1 MGSIVMEPEDV
12 VAYMNGETGHN
23 AFKNFST
30 ICTFANRIHCSGVF
44 NGANPLE
51 FSVSLLL
58 FQLGICSGTIILFSQ
73 LLKPLGLPLIVSQ
86 ILGGLV
92 LGSSGLSHLEKF
104 KEKVFPLR
112 GFVCLDVVSALGHI
126 FYFFLIGLQT
136 DISIL
141 KEIDIKAFGIGS
153 CSTIFAMLLIS
164 TYSLFL
170 SNIVDVKKIQHIF
183 EFASLESFISY
194 PMVVSL
200 LYELHLINSKFGRI
214 SLSASMA
221 SSLLKI
227 CLTILAAIR
236 STNGETKDLV
246 STKIFS
252 IVVLILLIIYVIRPA
267 TLWMAKENPIG
278 QPLKEYFVITL
289 LLGVLVVA
297 FCCQTFGLR
306 IYFGSFLLGFI
317 IPSDPPIGSTLVD
330 RLEFITSWIF
340 MPIFFVRIG
349 LVIDNIYTITLV
361 NLLSMSFIIF
371 ISALGKFLGS
381 LIISMYYKF
390 PMRDAISLGLILN
403 SQGALEL
410 SMFKIMKKDK
420 LIDDEAFVVGC
431 ISIMVIVAIITPII
445 RYLLRPS
452 KRYIVH
458 KRRTVMHSRPEF
470 DLCVLVC
477 IHDQEDVPSVINLLD
492 ALNPTRRSHLI
503 VYMLHLVELL
513 GRAQPKLIH
522 HKHKMVR
529 SLRSSSSK
537 PIVNAFKYFEDSK
550 SNIVAINLFTAISP
564 STTMHD
570 DVCSLALDKS
580 TSLILAPFHKRYHSN
595 GMVSFSKH
603 KLKIVNHHILDKAPC
618 SVGLIVE
625 RGLLRVS
632 KSIETNLQS
641 FQIVVI
647 FIGGPDDREAMF
659 IGARMVGHVNINLT
673 MIRLL
678 DNENVPKDDFKE
690 KRLDDEAVAEFRQII
705 ANNYRVR
712 YKEEVVKDGTETI
725 SILRSMGSNFDLI
738 MVGRR
743 HSPFLSPVQGLVLWD
758 ERTELGA
765 IGEVLASSDFMGNA
779 TILVVQ
785 QHTKVA
791 NEDHENPPETI
802 PMDDTKKKM
811 TQNHPKS

>member
-1 MGSIVMEPEDV
+1 MEPEDV

-246 STKIFS
+246 STKNFS

-529 SLRSSSSK
+529 SLRSSSSE

-647 FIGGPDDREAMF
+647 FIGGADDRETMF

-785 QHTKVA
+785 QHTRVA

>member
-1 MGSIVMEPEDV
+1 MGSIVMESEDI
-12 VAYMNGETGHN
+12 VAYMNGDIRHN
-23 AFKNFST
+23 AFKNLST
-30 ICTFANRIHCSGVF
+30 ICTFANRVHCTSVF
-44 NGANPLE
+44 NGANPLD

-58 FQLGICSGTIILFSQ
+58 FQLGISSGTILLFSQ
-73 LLKPLGLPLIVSQ
+73 LLKRLGLPLIVSQ
-86 ILGGLV
+86 ILGGVV
-92 LGSSGLSHLEKF
+92 LGSFGLGHLEKF

-112 GFVCLDVVSALGHI
+112 GFICLDVVSALAHI

-153 CSTIFAMLLIS
+153 CSTIFSVILIS
-164 TYSLFL
+164 IYSMFL
-170 SNIVDVKKIQHIF
+170 STIVDVKYLQHIF
-183 EFASLESFISY
+183 ELASLQSFISY

-227 CLTILAAIR
+227 CLPILSAIR
-236 STNGETKDLV
+236 STNGETENLASSKVVSLV
-246 STKIFS
+246 MLIFL
-252 IVVLILLIIYVIRPA
+252 IVYVIRPA

-289 LLGVLVVA
+289 ILGVLVIA

-306 IYFGSFLLGFI
+306 IYFASFLLGFV
-317 IPSDPPIGSTLVD
+317 IPSEPPIGSTLIE
-330 RLEFITSWIF
+330 RLEFITTWIF

-349 LVIDNIYTITLV
+349 LVIDNIYTIKLA
-361 NLLSMSFIIF
+361 NLLSVSFIIF

-403 SQGALEL
+403 SQGAFEL
-410 SMFKIMKKDK
+410 TMFKVMKKEK
-420 LIDDEAFVVGC
+420 LIDDEAFVVAS
-431 ISIMVIVAIITPII
+431 ISIMIILAIITPII

-529 SLRSSSSK
+529 NLRSSSSE
-537 PIVNAFKYFEDSK
+537 PIINAFKYFEDSK
-550 SNIVAINLFTAISP
+550 SNIIAVNLFTAISH

-580 TSLILAPFHKRYHSN
+580 TSLILVPFHKRYHSN
-595 GMVSFSKH
+595 GLVSFSKH
-603 KLKIVNHHILDKAPC
+603 KLKIFNHHILEKAPC
-618 SVGLIVE
+618 SVALIVE
-625 RGLLRVS
+625 RGFLRVS
-632 KSIETNLQS
+632 KSIETNLQY
-641 FQIVVI
+641 FQIVLI

-678 DNENVPKDDFKE
+678 DNGNVPKDDVKE
-690 KRLDDEAVAEFRQII
+690 RRLDDEAVAEFRQILS
-705 ANNYRVR
+705 NNYRVR
-712 YKEEVVKDGTETI
+712 YKEEVVKDGTKTI
-725 SILRSMGSNFDLI
+725 SVLRSMGSNFDLI

-743 HSPFLSPVQGLVLWD
+743 HSPFLSPVQGLVLWN

-765 IGEVLASSDFMGNA
+765 IGEVLATSDFMGNA
-779 TILVVQ
+779 MILVVQ
-785 QHTKVA
+785 QHTRVA
-791 NEDHENPPETI
+791 NEDQENPPETI
-802 PMDDTKKKM
+802 PMDETK
-811 TQNHPKS
+811 